1 MSVTEASRRIPRPHH
16 NYVPEYQMSGIPHVE
31 TRTLAARAN
40 NAAVI
45 AAIDSHKFTFGS
57 VTRWIVINNHSNNAG
72 KHLRVYF
79 NETAAKTAYDSGNN
93 DITDPDSDLHY
104 FLINGDEQT
113 QRLEITLLIFL
124 SKFSL
129 TTFSLGGKIFFII
142 LSLLTDRLEVRIFC
156 TFSVNAWVSPPV
168 NPSARISTKHSFT
181 ISFNKDLLTFAI
193 NLQLL
198 RNHLL

>member
-1 MSVTEASRRIPRPHH
+1 MAFSQDESSYTEHGRRIPRPSH
-16 NYVPEYQMSGIPHVE
+16 NFVPEYQMSGIPHVE

-72 KHLRVYF
+72 KHLRIYF

-104 FLINGDEQT
+104 FVINGDEQT
-113 QRLEITLLIFL
+113 QRLEIKCKELYLIPDTINDTFQVTVIAGLTNVFASDFPDQTKANGFL
-124 SKFSL
+124 
-129 TTFSLGGKIFFII
+129 GVE
-142 LSLLTDRLEVRIFC
+142 D
-156 TFSVNAWVSPPV
+156 
-168 NPSARISTKHSFT
+168 
-181 ISFNKDLLTFAI
+181 
-193 NLQLL
+193 
-198 RNHLL
+198 